1 MLKFQ
6 KKQEEYVL
14 SKFRLLSIFLLCAL
28 ALPVIAG
35 CGNTTPPEVTDVNNT
50 DAPITDTP
58 TEEVTDPAT
67 EPVTDAP
74 KGPLTIVCVGD
85 SITEGVGAS
94 NASQYS
100 YPAQLQKLLGDSYKV
115 VNCGKSKATALGS
128 NSKYWNT
135 NGIYYNTTAQ
145 YKGALASDPDIVL
158 IMLGTNDAKHV
169 TGSDTESVDQFY
181 NALKELGKTF
191 EALESKPQIYI
202 MASPYRFEDA
212 ARKANMDSA
221 IYPTQKKLAEDMGW
235 GFIDLFA
242 VTKSAMKSQKIH
254 SDSLHFNDDGYAVIA
269 EAIKAE
275 LTK

>member
-1 MLKFQ
+1 MFKQ
-6 KKQEEYVL
+6 KL
-14 SKFRLLSIFLLCAL
+14 FSIFILCAL
-28 ALPVIAG
+28 CLTVLAG
-35 CGNTTPPEVTDVNNT
+35 CGGTTPPEVTDVNVT
-50 DAPITDTP
+50 EAPITDPITEAP
-58 TEEVTDPAT
+58 TEEITDPVT
-67 EPVTDAP
+67 EAP
-74 KGPLTIVCVGD
+74 KGPITIACVGD
-85 SITEGVGAS
+85 SITEGVGSS
-94 NASQYS
+94 NSSLYS
-100 YPAQLQKLLGDSYKV
+100 YPAQLQKLLGDGYKV
-115 VNCGKSKATALGS
+115 INCGKSKATALGS
-128 NSKYWNT
+128 YSKYWNT

-145 YKGALASDPDIVL
+145 YKGALASSPDIVL

-169 TGSDTESVDQFY
+169 TGSITESVDQFY
-181 NALKELGKTF
+181 AALKELGKTF

-212 ARKANMDSA
+212 ARKANMDIA

-235 GFIDLFA
+235 GFIDLFT